1 MKYIGAHVS
10 ASGGICNAILNAEA
24 IGANAF
30 ALFTRNQRTP
40 DGRVVL
46 TLRDL
51 NLTRF
56 SYGQVEIVNG
66 DDLQAIMSAEQS
78 EPGNEQTENGEE

>member
-1 MKYIGAHVS
+1 MYYVIVPQELCERRRVFS
-10 ASGGICNAILNAEA
+10 
-24 IGANAF
+24 
-30 ALFTRNQRTP
+30 RNQRTP

-56 SYGQVEIVNG
+56 SYGPVEIVNG
-66 DDLQAIMSAEQS
+66 DDLQAIMSASQE
-78 EPGNEQTENGEE
+78 EPSDNQAQNEEE